1 MKHFSIF
8 LFFSSQNTPSGKD
21 RVLLPFFND
30 YISEINVIL
39 GIVILM
45 GIALIVFAYFNF
57 KITKSSKEYHRLSK
71 ENSERKKLLFNTL
84 SAMSEGVITFDS
96 QLNIIEINSAAK
108 EMSSYSGD
116 FIGHQFDEIFQTSQP
131 ESEIPVKEALQKAF
145 KDKIRVTI
153 ANETKINYLDRESRR
168 IAGTISPVI
177 DSEGNVAQLVF
188 VFYDKTETFNQKRFL
203 RLALESAKSFTW
215 FFDTFSNKLSLDEN
229 FSKYLGHNCNEVPDI
244 SLLESKIHPDD
255 RETLL
260 NIHRKVG
267 KESDKNFFQA
277 EYRLSFDGGK
287 TYEWWESRGITFVD
301 RSGNSDIKYIYG
313 MDINIDEHKKRKQ
326 ELLEA
331 KIKAEESD
339 KLKTAFLSNMSHEI
353 RTPLNGIVGFA
364 NLLTEPNYSDEEK
377 KEFIEIINESS
388 RRLLT
393 LIGDVLDLS
402 KIESNTMT
410 FDIRSFDLSDNIN
423 DVVNSYRNH
432 DKPNVK
438 VVTDYPKESVI
449 VRFDQVRNIQIL
461 NNLINNALKFTESG
475 EVRVGYRVVENHVEV
490 FVADTGIGI
499 EENKI
504 PFIFDR
510 FFKVNE
516 YVSGTGIGLPLCK
529 AIVTK
534 LGGTIWAESQFGK
547 GTTIRYTINL
557 ENTGDKSV
565 KPDSKK
571 SVEKEKP
578 LILIAEDMESNYQ
591 LLDVILCKQY
601 KLLWAKNGEEC
612 LEMFKVHNPPL
623 ILMDIKMPVMDGLEA
638 TKIIRQYS
646 KEVVIIAQTANAFE
660 SDHKIAIDAGCNDV
674 IVKPIHASSLLSTLK
689 KYLS

>member
-1 MKHFSIF
+1 
-8 LFFSSQNTPSGKD
+8 
-21 RVLLPFFND
+21 
-30 YISEINVIL
+30 
-39 GIVILM
+39 M

-177 DSEGNVAQLVF
+177 DSEGNVVQLVF

-313 MDINIDEHKKRKQ
+313 MDINIDEHKKREQ

-571 SVEKEKP
+571 ISRKRK
-578 LILIAEDMESNYQ
+578 
-591 LLDVILCKQY
+591 
-601 KLLWAKNGEEC
+601 
-612 LEMFKVHNPPL
+612 
-623 ILMDIKMPVMDGLEA
+623 A
-638 TKIIRQYS
+638 TNSY
-646 KEVVIIAQTANAFE
+646 
-660 SDHKIAIDAGCNDV
+660 C
-674 IVKPIHASSLLSTLK
+674 
-689 KYLS
+689 

>member
-1 MKHFSIF
+1 MKNFSIF
-8 LFFSSQNTPSGKD
+8 LFFYSISTASDKD
-21 RVLLPFFND
+21 RELLPSFND
-30 YISEINVIL
+30 YTSEINSILAIVIVT
-39 GIVILM
+39 GIV
-45 GIALIVFAYFNF
+45 LIIFAYFNL
-57 KITKSSKEYHRLSK
+57 KIYRSSKEYRKLAK
-71 ENSERKKLLFNTL
+71 ENSERKELLFNTL
-84 SAMSEGVITFDS
+84 SAMSEGVITFDA
-96 QLNIIEINSAAK
+96 QFKIIEINNAAK
-108 EMSSYSGD
+108 EMSRYSGD
-116 FIGHQFDEIFQTSQP
+116 FIGHTFDEIFQTSQP
-131 ESEIPVKEALQKAF
+131 ESEISVNEALQKAF
-145 KDKIRVTI
+145 KDKIRVSI
-153 ANETKINYLDRESRR
+153 ANETKIYYLDKESRR

-177 DSEGNVAQLVF
+177 GSEGNVVQLVF
-188 VFYDKTETFNQKRFL
+188 VFYDKTEAFNQKRFL
-203 RLALESAKSFTW
+203 KLALESAKSFTW
-215 FFDTFSNKLSLDEN
+215 FFDTFSNKLSLDDN
-229 FSKYLGHNCNEVPDI
+229 FFKYLGQNCNEESDL
-244 SLLESKIHPDD
+244 SLLASRIHPDD

-260 NIHRKVG
+260 KIHRKIG

-277 EYRLSFDGGK
+277 EYRLSFDGEK

-301 RSGNSDIKYIYG
+301 RSGNRDIKYLYG
-313 MDINIDEHKKRKQ
+313 MDINIDEHKKRER

-364 NLLTEPNYSDEEK
+364 NLLTEPGYSDEEK
-377 KEFIEIINESS
+377 KGFIEIINESS

-393 LIGDVLDLS
+393 LISDVLDLS

-410 FDIRSFDLSDNIN
+410 FDIRPFDLSDNIN

-432 DKPNVK
+432 CKPNVK
-438 VVTDYPKESVI
+438 VITDYPKESAI
-449 VRFDQVRNIQIL
+449 VKFDQVRNIQIL

-475 EVRVGYRVVENHVEV
+475 EVRVGYRILENHVEV
-490 FVADTGIGI
+490 FVSDTGIGI

-504 PFIFDR
+504 PLIFDR

-534 LGGTIWAESQFGK
+534 LGGTIWAESQLGK
-547 GTTIRYTINL
+547 GTTIKYTINFD
-557 ENTGDKSV
+557 NVGNQ
-565 KPDSKK
+565 PINPCSKK
-571 SVEKEKP
+571 EAEKEKP

-612 LEMFKVHNPPL
+612 LEMFKAHNPPL

-646 KEVVIIAQTANAFE
+646 KDVVIIAQTANAFE

-674 IVKPIHASSLLSTLK
+674 IVKPIRASFLLSTIK

>member
-71 ENSERKKLLFNTL
+71 ENSERKKLLYNTL

-177 DSEGNVAQLVF
+177 DSEGNVVQLVF

-364 NLLTEPNYSDEEK
+364 NLLTEPGYSDEEK

-410 FDIRSFDLSDNIN
+410 FDIRLFDLSDNIN

-432 DKPNVK
+432 GKPNVK
-438 VVTDYPKESVI
+438 LMTDYPKESVI
-449 VRFDQVRNIQIL
+449 VKFDQVRNIQIL

-475 EVRVGYRVVENHVEV
+475 EVRVGYRVLGNHVEV
-490 FVADTGIGI
+490 FVSDTGIGI

-534 LGGTIWAESQFGK
+534 LGGTIWAESQLGK

-557 ENTGDKSV
+557 VNVGDKSV
-565 KPDSKK
+565 KPDSKNET
-571 SVEKEKP
+571 EKEKP

-591 LLDVILCKQY
+591 LL
-601 KLLWAKNGEEC
+601 
-612 LEMFKVHNPPL
+612 
-623 ILMDIKMPVMDGLEA
+623 
-638 TKIIRQYS
+638 
-646 KEVVIIAQTANAFE
+646 
-660 SDHKIAIDAGCNDV
+660 
-674 IVKPIHASSLLSTLK
+674 
-689 KYLS
+689 